1 MEKIKFSSGT
11 MVEFAPEYYEL
22 NLFNKEGNK
31 VYSATIPRLEAA
43 GIISKHSSIKMV
55 SEGN

>member
-1 MEKIKFSSGT
+1 